1 MNFPFEDN
9 KVRCIPDAAVVAAT
23 DKVEAVLVHGE
34 AGHGVQVG
42 HLTIEIKSSLMDDYK
57 LNCTDHA
64 VDHLAGVV
72 VVEADVSVLVAGDG
86 EGQGGVGQHRG
97 DRAHGLAGHGV
108 LVGEG

>member
-42 HLTIEIKSSLMDDYK
+42 HLTIEIKSCLMDD
-57 LNCTDHA
+57 
-64 VDHLAGVV
+64 
-72 VVEADVSVLVAGDG
+72 
-86 EGQGGVGQHRG
+86 
-97 DRAHGLAGHGV
+97 
-108 LVGEG
+108 

>member
-42 HLTIEIKSSLMDDYK
+42 HLNIEIKSCLMDDYK
-57 LNCTDHA
+57 FN
-64 VDHLAGVV
+64 
-72 VVEADVSVLVAGDG
+72 
-86 EGQGGVGQHRG
+86 
-97 DRAHGLAGHGV
+97 
-108 LVGEG
+108 

>member
-1 MNFPFEDN
+1 M
-9 KVRCIPDAAVVAAT
+9 
-23 DKVEAVLVHGE
+23 
-34 AGHGVQVG
+34 
-42 HLTIEIKSSLMDDYK
+42 
-57 LNCTDHA
+57 
-64 VDHLAGVV
+64 DHLAGVV